1 MTTSIREL
9 VQNTFDHLHE
19 HAEISWEE
27 VETTS
32 YIKQLLTE
40 AGCRVTTFDDC
51 TGVIG
56 EYGNFES
63 DLPVVGIRADIDA
76 LWQEVDGEFR
86 ANHSCG
92 HDAHMSIVLGVL
104 WKLKL
109 QPQLA
114 DSVALKFIF
123 QPAEEKGEGAL
134 ALAQKGVVDNVDYL
148 FGIHLRPAQ
157 ETPAGKASPV
167 IIHGASA
174 SLTAEIKG
182 DDAHGARPHLGHNA
196 IEIAAQIVNMIG
208 QIHLNPM
215 FPHSVKMTSLHAG
228 GKSIN
233 IIPGN
238 ATFSLDL
245 RAQTNEL
252 MDQLKDQI
260 DVILDSVR
268 ALYNTEIEILSE
280 GGIVAA
286 ITNDEAI
293 DIMRKAIVR
302 TVGDQGLADPLVTP
316 GGDDFHYYKIHK
328 PDLKATMLGLGCG
341 LSPGLHHPN
350 MTFDHEAMMVGVD
363 ILYHAILETYPIE
376 K

>member
-9 VQNTFDHLHE
+9 VQNTFYHLHE

-134 ALAQKGVVDNVDYL
+134 VLAQKGVVDNVDYL

-293 DIMRKAIVR
+293 DIMRRAIVR
-302 TVGDQGLADPLVTP
+302 TLGDQGLADPLVTP

-328 PDLKATMLGLGCG
+328 PELKATMLGLGCG

>member
-1 MTTSIREL
+1 MTTNLKEQVL
-9 VQNTFDHLHE
+9 TTFHHLHD

-27 VETTS
+27 VETTH
-32 YIKQLLTE
+32 YIKQLLLD
-40 AGCRVTTFDDC
+40 AGCQVSTFEDC

-56 EYGNFES
+56 EYGNFQN

-76 LWQEVDGEFR
+76 LWQEVDGEFK

-104 WKLKL
+104 WKLNQDPLLK
-109 QPQLA
+109 
-114 DSVALKFIF
+114 DRVALKFIF
-123 QPAEEKGEGAL
+123 QPAEEKGEGAITL
-134 ALAQKGVVDNVDYL
+134 AEKGVVDDVDFL

-167 IIHGASA
+167 IIHGASS

-208 QIHLNPM
+208 TIHLNPM
-215 FPHSVKMTSLHAG
+215 YPHSVKMTSLQAG
-228 GKSIN
+228 GKSAN

-252 MDQLKDQI
+252 MEQLKEK
-260 DVILDSVR
+260 VHLILDTVR
-268 ALYNTEIEILSE
+268 NLYDTEIEVLSE

-286 ITNDEAI
+286 ITNDEAM
-293 DIMRKAIVR
+293 DIMRKAIVN
-302 TVGDQGLADPLVTP
+302 TLGEDGLAEPLITP

-328 PDLKATMLGLGCG
+328 PELKATMLGLGCG
-341 LSPGLHHPN
+341 LLPGLHHPH
-350 MTFDHEAMMVGVD
+350 MTFNREAMMDGVD
-363 ILYHAILETYPIE
+363 ILFNAILETY